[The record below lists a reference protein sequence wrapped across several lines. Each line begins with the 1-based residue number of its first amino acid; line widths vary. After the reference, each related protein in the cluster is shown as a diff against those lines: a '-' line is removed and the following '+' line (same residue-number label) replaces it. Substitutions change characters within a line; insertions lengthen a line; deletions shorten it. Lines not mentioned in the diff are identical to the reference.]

1 MRQVDKNSEE
11 WNNSSDD
18 FKQRIGQTAA
28 KVLRLFEL
36 KDDVDTEINTLPFSE
51 EEGKLITGFIMHQK
65 LSDLVYTMEK
75 STERKSAEIYP
86 QIHNMGYED
95 YTKRYLLS
103 VDEDSCDDLS
113 YETSL
118 HSISA
123 YLQNNDNYKIYH
135 SMNDYLTN
143 IHQLKKLKEYAQ
155 DKLVLLDNGAHLGF
169 LYRQEFIEDL
179 KNTINIKK

>member
-1 MRQVDKNSEE
+1 
-11 WNNSSDD
+11 
-18 FKQRIGQTAA
+18 
-28 KVLRLFEL
+28 
-36 KDDVDTEINTLPFSE
+36 
-51 EEGKLITGFIMHQK
+51 
-65 LSDLVYTMEK
+65 
-75 STERKSAEIYP
+75 
-86 QIHNMGYED
+86 NMGYED

-143 IHQLKKLKEYAQ
+143 THQLKKLKEYAQ

-169 LYRQEFIEDL
+169 LYRQEFIDDL
-179 KNTINIKK
+179 KNTINMKK